1 MECLADYMEEQTRQK
16 CYRGWRS
23 VAYGANAVFALFAI
37 LLIAIGGA
45 AIKALSKYDFFYKNS
60 IPSGLV
66 VLGVFMIIVVVL
78 GFVGMKKKHKGMLIA
93 YLVLM
98 LILIICEFGVG
109 GGAIALRNDLPSTL
123 QVTWD
128 NSTDENRNV
137 FQKDFVCCGWEN
149 PDDFPGSN
157 CFIPANN
164 TDTNTTTGGS
174 TTGAPSTTG
183 AAAADAGLFA
193 RFAMAE
199 VTTPG
204 GEVNN
209 TVTDRDGCKAKFLK
223 NYRYQLYSVG
233 TVGILFATFQII
245 GFIATAI
252 VLDCVRFEKNE
263 RRYGGL

>member
-37 LLIAIGGA
+37 LLIAIGGV
-45 AIKALSKYDFFYKNS
+45 AIKALSKYEFFYKNS

-137 FQKDFVCCGWEN
+137 FQTDFACCGWED

-157 CFIPANN
+157 CFVPANN
-164 TDTNTTTGGS
+164 TAPNTTTGGS
-174 TTGAPSTTG
+174 TTGAVGSTSGTQPT
-183 AAAADAGLFA
+183 AANVA

-209 TVTDRDGCKAKFLK
+209 TVVRDGCKAKFLK

>member
-45 AIKALSKYDFFYKNS
+45 AIKAVSKYDFFYKNS

-109 GGAIALRNDLPSTL
+109 GGAIALRNDLPQTL
-123 QVTWD
+123 KATWD
-128 NSTDENRNV
+128 NSTDENRNI
-137 FQKDFVCCGWEN
+137 FQYDFSCCGWED

-157 CFIPANN
+157 CFVPPPNN
-164 TDTNTTTGGS
+164 TAPTTG
-174 TTGAPSTTG
+174 STTG
-183 AAAADAGLFA
+183 AAATGATAAVNNVFA
-193 RFAMAE
+193 RVAMAE

-204 GEVNN
+204 AEVNN
-209 TVTDRDGCKAKFLK
+209 TVVREGCQAKFLK